1 LLEEC
6 VADALK
12 AAIAARDLAA
22 LKRGLR
28 KARAPVHAKVVGQA
42 AGAGWLA
49 GLKAIQAHG
58 ADLNATYRNYR
69 PMHAL
74 IQEKPHAGGS
84 STQERV
90 RCLEWLLEHGADPQ
104 LQGAWPLASA
114 IVIAAGVGEGAYVRV
129 LKAHGASAGADNI
142 FAAAALGETTR
153 VQKMLA
159 RLPSLATAREQ
170 GVMTALMCCASSRLG
185 SDRPQTAAALAAI
198 AEMLIEAGADVTA
211 TARSWSHDVEA
222 SYFAVS
228 TGQRDVLHLLI
239 DHGARPTAALTTA
252 VWRSDFDT
260 AEYLIGRGADVNAAR
275 DDGKPLLNNLI
286 RWGQFKPARWLL
298 SRGARIDL
306 ADERGWTAVDQAISR
321 GNRGM
326 LEAIDDARTR
336 GPKTGC

>member
-1 LLEEC
+1 VLEGY

-12 AAIAARDLAA
+12 AAITSRDLPA
-22 LKRGLR
+22 LKRALR
-28 KARAPVHAKVVGQA
+28 KARVPVHAKVVGQA
-42 AGAGWLA
+42 AGAGWIA
-49 GLKAIQAHG
+49 GLRAIEAHG
-58 ADLNATYRNYR
+58 ADFNASYRNYR

-84 STQERV
+84 STPERV
-90 RCLEWLLEHGADPQ
+90 RCLEWLLERGADPQ

-129 LKAHGASAGADNI
+129 LKAYGASAGADNI

-159 RLPSLATAREQ
+159 RLPSLAAAREH

-185 SDRPQTAAALAAI
+185 SDRPQTATALTAI

-211 TARSWSHDVEA
+211 TARSWSHDVDA

-228 TGQRDVLHLLI
+228 TGQREVLHILI
-239 DHGARPTAALTTA
+239 DNGASATAALTTA

-260 AEYLIGRGADVNAAR
+260 ADYLIGRGADIDAAR
-275 DDGKPLLNNLI
+275 ADGKPLLNNLI
-286 RWGQFKPARWLL
+286 RWGQFKPAKWLL
-298 SRGARIDL
+298 ARGARVDL
-306 ADERGWTAVDQAISR
+306 PDERGWTAVDQAISR
-321 GNRGM
+321 GNKGM
-326 LEAIDDARTR
+326 LEAVSAAW
-336 GPKTGC
+336 KK